1 MCIRDRYMAQND
13 SELDQSQIE
22 NGVTEIE
29 HGTITGLDVAKVL
42 IRRLGPKDPQ
52 VNPVFGKGQRI
63 IFELYQ
69 NIEDFLGKE
78 QTVVYDQREDIKE
91 NEDQELG
98 VNNYRFMQIEKYQQV
113 TKAGK
118 FMPEDSIQ
126 DFSVGQKKDVDQLE
140 LIKINSFIFPKVQSN
155 LSIMSPILHNKKE
168 DSQFFNVEVIHSQS
182 FSSNQNF
189 NYYTNQILKDSS
201 IDNAP
206 QQRQLAQLY
215 EASENS
221 EKVQLTDRNKSKF
234 AAAQQQQAPDQAQ
247 DNQSDMPKVLNNYSS
262 NENQKQTSSQRQ
274 FMSNQ
279 FIQNQVQSCLLYTS
293 PSPRDQA

>member
-279 FIQNQVQSCLLYTS
+279 FIQNQVQSQYNV
-293 PSPRDQA
+293 